1 VLLEV
6 RRSQLKSELDVE
18 KYDPLAK
25 ADAVS
30 KQDFDNATQT
40 NLANK
45 AQVQAAGTAIA
56 AAKAQI
62 RVGKAAVETAAI
74 NLNFTRVV
82 SPDR

>member
-6 RRSQLKSELDVE
+6 RRFQLKSELDVD
-18 KYDPLAK
+18 KYDPLLKRMLSANRI
-25 ADAVS
+25 S
-30 KQDFDNATQT
+30 TMQPQT

-45 AQVQAAGTAIA
+45 AQVQAAGAAIA

-74 NLNFTRVV
+74 NLNFTRIV